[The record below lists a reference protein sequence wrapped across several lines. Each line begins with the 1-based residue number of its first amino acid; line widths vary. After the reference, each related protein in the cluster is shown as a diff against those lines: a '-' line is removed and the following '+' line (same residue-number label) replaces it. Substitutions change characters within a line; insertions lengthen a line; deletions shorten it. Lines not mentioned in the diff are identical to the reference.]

1 MIGIITNM
9 FGICIVSL
17 GIILFHAPPS
27 LAQVPVNQSSKQQH
41 SAGIVEEPKN
51 TADIFIAQKLEKA
64 RQKYLKALTAI
75 ENDDTLSIP
84 RLFED
89 AVQALNSLAS
99 YPGIESNEDFADL
112 AQSIIDDYESYVQII
127 DSLPESSSAFMLRNK
142 IYQEVEEIDPNSPAM
157 STLQFASSR
166 VSGAPGVPGMT
177 IPLEINEHVQKN
189 ITFLSQD
196 KGRKFFK
203 RWIEKST
210 KWFPLLKRIARE
222 EDMPEEIIH
231 LAMIESAL
239 NPNAVSWAKAVGMWQ
254 FMQAAASDYGLK
266 MNSWIDERRDPEK
279 STRAAMRYLK
289 WLYNEFGDWHLAL
302 AAYNSGPNGP
312 VRRGIARLQK
322 DAPTFWDIREYLPKE
337 TKNYV
342 PLFIATAI
350 ICLNQ
355 EQYGFTKE
363 ELSFEPEYAFETH
376 PIEGSVSLKILA
388 KCMDEPIDQLK
399 SLNPELVGLTTPP
412 ESDKPYELKLPIGK
426 KDLFADNFSKLT
438 PEELNPWVI
447 HPVDKGETLAGI
459 AEKYAVN
466 LQDITSNNSLPS
478 GNKLK
483 KGMSI
488 RIPREAL
495 GTATIAEVKST
506 NDTILSSPN
515 QAVSPQTSTKSIQ
528 QSETIA
534 VISSSA
540 SEASQKPER
549 KTGETNELI
558 TRATPAI
565 ASEQNQAISSKSQNE
580 SVEVRTESET
590 RITPTSSIRS
600 GQQTELNNELKLTES
615 TQIQQAKKSGRAH
628 VKHIVRS
635 GETLYTLAQ
644 KYGVRM
650 TDLRNWNGISFDTD
664 QLIDGQ
670 ELIVS
675 STASP
680 KLVYIQEQKSKS
692 PAQTVKRGN
701 RHSVKRGE
709 TLAQIAD
716 DYGVDIESLRKANKI
731 KKSGSVNAG
740 TILRIPT
747 QTYSDE
753 RSSRAITKKRAA
765 GSTLKVHS
773 LKKGETLSKIAA
785 LYNVSERDL
794 RSWNPGIKAKSIV
807 RGQKIKVYSKNSGKG
822 SSSDSKSRSASRLPK
837 QYKVRKGD
845 SMKSIANKFGISLS
859 QLKKKNKKAN
869 SGLKAGQTLRLQ

>member
-1 MIGIITNM
+1 MSIGIM
-9 FGICIVSL
+9 
-17 GIILFHAPPS
+17 LFHAPPTF
-27 LAQVPVNQSSKQQH
+27 AQQPGSQSGKQQQITDIGNE
-41 SAGIVEEPKN
+41 SQN
-51 TADIFIAQKLEKA
+51 TASKVISEKLEKA

-142 IYQEVEEIDPNSPAM
+142 IYQEVEEIDPGSPSM

-177 IPLEINEHVQKN
+177 IPLDINEHVQKN

-196 KGRKFFK
+196 KGKKFFK

-210 KWFPLLKRIARE
+210 KWFPLLKRIAKE
-222 EDMPEEIIH
+222 EDMPEEIIY
-231 LAMIESAL
+231 LSMIESAL

-266 MNSWIDERRDPEK
+266 MNSWVDERRDPEK

-312 VRRGIARLQK
+312 VRRGISRLQK
-322 DAPTFWDIREYLPKE
+322 DAPTFWDIREFLPKE

-342 PLFIATAI
+342 PLYIATAV

-355 EQYGFTKE
+355 EQYGFTKDD
-363 ELSFEPEYAFETH
+363 LTFEPEFVYETH
-376 PIEGSVSLKILA
+376 PIDGSISLKVLA
-388 KCMDEPIDQLK
+388 QCLNESVEQIKE
-399 SLNPELVGLTTPP
+399 LNPELVGITTPP
-412 ESDKPYELKLPIGK
+412 NSDAPYELKIPVGK
-426 KDLFADNFSKLT
+426 KEMFAQNLAKLS
-438 PEELNPWVI
+438 PEELNPWVL
-447 HPVDKGETLAGI
+447 HTVEKGETIAGI
-459 AEKYAVN
+459 AAQYAVN
-466 LQDITSNNSLPS
+466 TQDITGNNSLTS
-478 GNKLK
+478 GSKLK
-483 KGMSI
+483 KGMSL

-495 GTATIAEVKST
+495 GTATIAQNKPSGDSITGIPTTGEQISNNSVAT
-506 NDTILSSPN
+506 T
-515 QAVSPQTSTKSIQ
+515 AVTSNESGQ
-528 QSETIA
+528 
-534 VISSSA
+534 SSA
-540 SEASQKPER
+540 PTQSIASNQQKVE
-549 KTGETNELI
+549 KQNELI
-558 TRATPAI
+558 AKATPAVPSNPTKEKTPSPLEQDDR
-565 ASEQNQAISSKSQNE
+565 ASDDKIETPIQTASISSQQVQPPVSKKE
-580 SVEVRTESET
+580 SIEAQQS
-590 RITPTSSIRS
+590 TP
-600 GQQTELNNELKLTES
+600 
-615 TQIQQAKKSGRAH
+615 KKSGRAH

-664 QLIDGQ
+664 QLAEGQ

-680 KLVYIQEQKSKS
+680 KLVYIQEQKHKS
-692 PAQTVKRGN
+692 PAQSVKRGN
-701 RHSVKRGE
+701 KHTVKRGE

-716 DYGVDIESLRKANKI
+716 DYGVDIESLRKANDI

-740 TILRIPT
+740 TSLRIPK

-753 RSSRAITKKRAA
+753 RSSRAVSKKRTSAA
-765 GSTLKVHS
+765 TLKVHS
-773 LKKGETLSKIAA
+773 LKKGETLSKLAA
-785 LYNVSERDL
+785 MYNVSERDL
-794 RSWNPGIKAKSIV
+794 RSWNPGIKASKVV
-807 RGQKIKVYSKNSGKG
+807 RGQKIKVYSKVSGKG
-822 SSSDSKSRSASRLPK
+822 SSSDSKSRSSSRIPK

-845 SMKSIANKFGISLS
+845 SMKSIANKFGVSLS
-859 QLKKKNKKAN
+859 QLQKKNKKAKG
-869 SGLKAGQTLRLQ
+869 GLKAGQTLRIQ

>member
-1 MIGIITNM
+1 MIGIIKN
-9 FGICIVSL
+9 FYGICIMSI
-17 GIILFHAPPS
+17 GIMLFHAPPFY
-27 LAQVPVNQSSKQQH
+27 AQSPENQSGKQQQIQGIDKEAQTT
-41 SAGIVEEPKN
+41 AGKVISE
-51 TADIFIAQKLEKA
+51 KLERA

-142 IYQEVEEIDPNSPAM
+142 IYQEVEEIDPGSPAM

-177 IPLEINEHVQKN
+177 IPLDINEYVQKN

-196 KGRKFFK
+196 KGKKFFK

-210 KWFPLLKRIARE
+210 KWFPLLKRIAKE
-222 EDMPEEIIH
+222 EDMPEEIIY

-266 MNSWIDERRDPEK
+266 MNSWVDERRDPEK

-312 VRRGIARLQK
+312 VRRGVSRIQK
-322 DAPTFWDIREYLPKE
+322 DAPTFWDIREFLPKE

-342 PLFIATAI
+342 PLYIATAV
-350 ICLNQ
+350 ICINQ
-355 EQYGFTKE
+355 EQYGFSKDD
-363 ELSFEPEYAFETH
+363 LSFEPEYVYETH
-376 PIEGSVSLKILA
+376 PIEGSISLKVLA
-388 KCMDEPIDQLK
+388 QCLNENVEQIKE
-399 SLNPELVGLTTPP
+399 LNPELVGITTPP
-412 ESDKPYELKLPIGK
+412 NSDAPYELKIPIGK
-426 KDLFADNFSKLT
+426 KELFVQNLAKLT
-438 PEELNPWVI
+438 PEELNPWVL
-447 HPVDKGETLAGI
+447 HTVEKGETI
-459 AEKYAVN
+459 AEIAAQYAVN
-466 LQDITSNNSLPS
+466 TQDITGNNALSS
-478 GNKLK
+478 GSKLK
-483 KGMSI
+483 KGMSL

-495 GTATIAEVKST
+495 GTATVAESTTSSDSITGIPSTGEQISKS
-506 NDTILSSPN
+506 P
-515 QAVSPQTSTKSIQ
+515 ASTASIDAKKSIQ
-528 QSETIA
+528 PVIPAQST
-534 VISSSA
+534 A
-540 SEASQKPER
+540 SNPQKN
-549 KTGETNELI
+549 TTQNELI
-558 TRATPAI
+558 AKATPSIPSNPVKVTSPVAAEEQI
-565 ASEQNQAISSKSQNE
+565 TSDEIVESNPSTSSQQNQSQISKKEISE
-580 SVEVRTESET
+580 SN
-590 RITPTSSIRS
+590 PTTS
-600 GQQTELNNELKLTES
+600 
-615 TQIQQAKKSGRAH
+615 KKSGREH

-664 QLIDGQ
+664 QLAEGQ

-680 KLVYIQEQKSKS
+680 KLVYIQEQKHKS
-692 PAQTVKRGN
+692 PAQSVKRGN
-701 RHSVKRGE
+701 KHTVRKGE

-716 DYGVDIESLRKANKI
+716 DYGVDIESLRKANNI
-731 KKSGSVNAG
+731 KKSGIVNAG
-740 TILRIPT
+740 ISLRIPK

-753 RSSRAITKKRAA
+753 RSSRAVSKKRTSA
-765 GSTLKVHS
+765 STLKVHS
-773 LKKGETLSKIAA
+773 LKKGESLSKIAA
-785 LYNVSERDL
+785 MYNVSEKDL
-794 RSWNPGIKAKSIV
+794 RSWNPGIKASKVV
-807 RGQKIKVYSKNSGKG
+807 RGQKIKVYSKVSGKG
-822 SSSDSKSRSASRLPK
+822 SSSDSKSRSSSRIPK
-837 QYKVRKGD
+837 KYKVRKGD

-859 QLKKKNKKAN
+859 QLKKKNQKVK
-869 SGLKAGQTLRLQ
+869 SGLKAGQSLRIQ

>member
-1 MIGIITNM
+1 MIGIIKK
-9 FGICIVSL
+9 FLGICIMSL
-17 GIILFHAPPS
+17 GIMLFHAPPTQG
-27 LAQVPVNQSSKQQH
+27 QVSVGQSGKSQQSSEV
-41 SAGIVEEPKN
+41 GNEPKS
-51 TADIFIAQKLEKA
+51 TASKVISEKLEKA

-142 IYQEVEEIDPNSPAM
+142 IYQEVEEIDPASPSM
-157 STLQFASSR
+157 STSQYASSR

-189 ITFLSQD
+189 IAFLSQD

-203 RWIEKST
+203 RWIEKSSR
-210 KWFPLLKRIARE
+210 WFPLLKRIAKE
-222 EDMPEEIIH
+222 EDMPEEIIY
-231 LAMIESAL
+231 LSMIESAL

-266 MNSWIDERRDPEK
+266 MNSWVDERRDPEK

-342 PLFIATAI
+342 PLYIATAV

-363 ELSFEPEYAFETH
+363 ELTFEPEYVFETH
-376 PIEGSVSLKILA
+376 PIDGSISLKVIAQCLNESIEQV
-388 KCMDEPIDQLK
+388 KE
-399 SLNPELVGLTTPP
+399 LNPELVGITTPP
-412 ESDKPYELKLPIGK
+412 NGDEPYELKIPIGK
-426 KDLFADNFSKLT
+426 KDLFAQNLAKLS
-438 PEELNPWVI
+438 PEELNPWVL
-447 HPVDKGETLAGI
+447 HSVEKGETIAGI
-459 AEKYAVN
+459 AAKYAVN
-466 LQDITSNNSLPS
+466 TQDITTNNSLSS
-478 GNKLK
+478 GSKLK
-483 KGMSI
+483 KGMSL

-495 GTATIAEVKST
+495 GTAVIASNVVPSG
-506 NDTILSSPN
+506 DTITGTTGLN
-515 QAVSPQTSTKSIQ
+515 VQSTKSTVAESNSNTTSIV
-528 QSETIA
+528 S
-534 VISSSA
+534 
-540 SEASQKPER
+540 
-549 KTGETNELI
+549 
-558 TRATPAI
+558 PAPVSGI
-565 ASEQNQAISSKSQNE
+565 ASNTKKSVSQEEILANANPAISSNQSTTEKAPVVVIEPPASKQPVTISSQ
-580 SVEVRTESET
+580 VTTAPTRQTE
-590 RITPTSSIRS
+590 RITKET
-600 GQQTELNNELKLTES
+600 TETVQS
-615 TQIQQAKKSGRAH
+615 TAKKSGRAH

-664 QLIDGQ
+664 QLTEGQ

-680 KLVYIQEQKSKS
+680 KLVYIQEKKQQS
-692 PAQTVKRGN
+692 PSQSVKRGN
-701 RHSVKRGE
+701 KHTVKRGE

-716 DYGVDIESLRKANKI
+716 DYGVDIESLRKANDI
-731 KKSGSVNAG
+731 KKSGSVNSG
-740 TILRIPT
+740 TILRIPR

-753 RSSRAITKKRAA
+753 RSSRAATKKRTK

-773 LKKGETLSKIAA
+773 LKKGETLSKLAA
-785 LYNVSERDL
+785 IYNVSERDL
-794 RSWNPGIKAKSIV
+794 RSWNPGIKSNKVV
-807 RGQKIKVYSKNSGKG
+807 RGQKIKVYSKVSGKG
-822 SSSDSKSRSASRLPK
+822 SSSDSKNRSSSRIPK

-845 SMKSIANKFGISLS
+845 SMKSIANKFGITLS
-859 QLKKKNKKAN
+859 QLKKKNKNAK
-869 SGLKAGQTLRLQ
+869 SGLKAGQTLRIQ